1 MVFKSEKELKR
12 FILKKS
18 RLALLKAQDEVYKI
32 IKQFIYKYYADY
44 DPSFYD
50 RTYQLLSSLVE
61 SRIVSD
67 GKGYRAEVYFALD
80 KLSYS
85 QYAWQGGHPPSG
97 EEVFEAA
104 KSGLHGAIG
113 DAGGG
118 WQYLYINGNSG
129 VNIWSDPIQELDAKA
144 IDILKKMLIS
154 EGIPI
159 K

>member
-1 MVFKSEKELKR
+1 MVFKSEKELER

-18 RLALLKAQDEVYKI
+18 RLALLKAQDEVYRI
-32 IKQFIYKYYADY
+32 IKKFIYDYYNDY

-61 SRIVSD
+61 SRIIST

-85 QYAWQGGHPPSG
+85 KYAWQGGDPPSG

-104 KSGLHGAIG
+104 KRGLHGAIG

-118 WQYLYINGNSG
+118 WQYLYMGGNTG
-129 VNIWSDPIQELDAKA
+129 VNIWSDPIRELDEKA
-144 IDILKKMLIS
+144 INILKKMLIA